1 MSLALFIARRLSLRS
16 SSGKVLSGLPIA
28 VTGIALSVIVMLITI
43 SVMLGF
49 KQEIRQKI
57 MGFDAQLTVSARAMA
72 GDSVRPLVKLEDL
85 RPSLDLLPPDAT
97 ASMIVRLPSLLK
109 SPTAFTGVVIK
120 GVGRKY
126 DWSFLR
132 DNLVEGAIPDY
143 EADSTRY
150 HIVIST
156 SLARDLQLKVGDRF
170 DAFFFGDNTYRN
182 RRLKVAALYDTHFS
196 EYDNSYIFS
205 SREMTADVAD
215 IPEGYGTQIEIYG
228 LGDDDDI
235 KTCSDHIT
243 SLLMDELYT
252 GNIRTLY
259 TVTDVHSTAA
269 LYFNW
274 LSLLDTNVVVILSL
288 MSLLACL
295 TLVSS
300 LYIII
305 LRRVT
310 MIGIL
315 KAIGA
320 TDGLIRRAF
329 VYLTMK
335 ILWFGLIFGN
345 IIAISIILLQ
355 KYFTFLP
362 LNPEAYYLD
371 KVPMVLSL
379 PAVLLL
385 NLAIIVVAIIV
396 LIIPSAII
404 TSIPPSK
411 VIRYE

>member
-16 SSGKVLSGLPIA
+16 SSGKVLSGLSIA
-28 VTGIALSVIVMLITI
+28 VTGIALSVIVMLISI

-57 MGFDAQLTVSARAMA
+57 MGFDAQLTISARQMS
-72 GDSVRPLVKLEDL
+72 GDSIRPLVSLEDL
-85 RPSLDLLPPDAT
+85 RPSLDLLPDDAS
-97 ASMIVRLPSLLK
+97 ASLVVRLPSLLK
-109 SPTAFTGVVIK
+109 SSSSFTGVIIK
-120 GVGRKY
+120 GVGDSY
-126 DWSFLR
+126 DWSFIR
-132 DNLVEGAIPDY
+132 DNLVDGTIPDY
-143 EADSTRY
+143 TADSTFY
-150 HIVIST
+150 HIVISS
-156 SLARDLQLKVGDRF
+156 SLAKDLQLKVGDKF

-182 RRLKVAALYDTHFS
+182 RRLKVSGLYDTHFS
-196 EYDNSYIFS
+196 EYDNSYIFAN
-205 SREMTADVAD
+205 RDMTADVAD
-215 IPEGYGTQIEIYG
+215 IPQGYGSQLEIYG
-228 LGDDDDI
+228 MGDDDDI
-235 KTCSDHIT
+235 IACARHIT

-252 GNIRTLY
+252 GNIQTLY
-259 TVTDVHSTAA
+259 AVTDVHSTAA

-274 LSLLDTNVVVILSL
+274 LSLLDTNVVVILTL

-329 VYLTMK
+329 VYLTMR
-335 ILWFGLIFGN
+335 ILVLGLITGN
-345 IIAISIILLQ
+345 IIALGIIFLQ
-355 KYFTFLP
+355 IHTSFIP

-371 KVPMVLSL
+371 KVPMVFSL

-385 NLAIIVVAIIV
+385 NAAIIIVSLFV
-396 LIIPSAII
+396 LILPSAII

-411 VIRYE
+411 VIKYE